1 MQDSLQAW
9 SRDAKDVKKEILMMC
24 RAMDPE
30 TDPASQKV
38 GGRLPRY
45 WAPQQARLERDR
57 GLRRV
62 RLGHA
67 AGVQADP
74 IPTAGRLCLPLPA
87 FIPLQEL
94 NTQVC

>member
-1 MQDSLQAW
+1 M
-9 SRDAKDVKKEILMMC
+9 DA
-24 RAMDPE
+24 E
-30 TDPASQKV
+30 TDSASQRI

-62 RLGHA
+62 KLGHTPDT
-67 AGVQADP
+67 QAP
-74 IPTAGRLCLPLPA
+74 PPSKLSLPLPA

-94 NTQVC
+94 DIQVPDLVLVLWPAIRTVGASFM

>member
-1 MQDSLQAW
+1 
-9 SRDAKDVKKEILMMC
+9 MC
-24 RAMDPE
+24 RAIDPE
-30 TDPASQKV
+30 TDPASQKL

-67 AGVQADP
+67 ARLQTDSNA
-74 IPTAGRLCLPLPA
+74 TASSLNLPLPA

-94 NTQVC
+94 EAQVH

>member
-1 MQDSLQAW
+1 M
-9 SRDAKDVKKEILMMC
+9 DA
-24 RAMDPE
+24 E
-30 TDPASQKV
+30 TDSASQRV

-62 RLGHA
+62 KLGHTQA
-67 AGVQADP
+67 AP
-74 IPTAGRLCLPLPA
+74 PSRLSLPLPA

-94 NTQVC
+94 GTQVWHL